1 LEVGENKITVLNKT
15 KGIKARMEL
24 KH

>member
-1 LEVGENKITVLNKT
+1 LEIGENKITVLNKT
-15 KGIKARMEL
+15 KGIKTRMEL